1 MCIGLGAGIA
11 DIVPMIA
18 QKLPAHSTV
27 SVFLHYFFVSI
38 VIVNM
43 DLPHIP
49 WWIEGG
55 VVGLALTIPMPIQV
69 GHADLK
75 PLPVIEANAV
85 VLGTLVG
92 IAGHLLR

>member
-55 VVGLALTIPMPIQV
+55 VVGLALTIPMLI
-69 GHADLK
+69 
-75 PLPVIEANAV
+75 
-85 VLGTLVG
+85 
-92 IAGHLLR
+92 

>member
-55 VVGLALTIPMPIQV
+55 VVGLAV
-69 GHADLK
+69 EVH
-75 PLPVIEANAV
+75 VIDRSEQ
-85 VLGTLVG
+85 VG

>member
-1 MCIGLGAGIA
+1 MHRPGRRHCGHRPDDRAETAGALDGIR
-11 DIVPMIA
+11 
-18 QKLPAHSTV
+18 
-27 SVFLHYFFVSI
+27 FLHYFFVSI

-69 GHADLK
+69 GHADRK
-75 PLPVIEANAV
+75 PLPVIAANAV